1 MAATVAPFTDPSQ
14 AAYQAVKNKVVG
26 QLGEAGTALN
36 GTAAPFVKGAQS
48 LTGPTSQTQ
57 PEATAPLAPAP
68 APPAEGGRAPQV
80 QTAGTPDPTDAHA
93 TVASWMTGNNPQGHQ
108 DAAYWERRIAET
120 GGLRPD
126 NMAYWQ
132 GRFLEAP
139 GTHVEN
145 GGGGGGGGSTDP
157 NISAFYAAQTAQLA
171 QQQERQAQTRQII
184 MERLARAGQP
194 VDENSASIRAPLSA
208 ARDEVQR
215 SSERER
221 TAMAERMYA
230 SGQLNSGAMNQYIQ
244 QSAEKGASS
253 LSNLRANLITHETDQ
268 KRAELQ
274 NLLQMATASGDS
286 EQARSIQAQI
296 AALNATV
303 ASQGQ
308 GNQLAMFGANLN
320 QQAALSGLNG

>member
-1 MAATVAPFTDPSQ
+1 MS
-14 AAYQAVKNKVVG
+14 
-26 QLGEAGTALN
+26 
-36 GTAAPFVKGAQS
+36 
-48 LTGPTSQTQ
+48 
-57 PEATAPLAPAP
+57 
-68 APPAEGGRAPQV
+68 
-80 QTAGTPDPTDAHA
+80 
-93 TVASWMTGNNPQGHQ
+93 GNNPQGHQ

-139 GTHVEN
+139 GTHVEDG
-145 GGGGGGGGSTDP
+145 GGGGGGGGSNDP
-157 NISAFYAAQTAQLA
+157 NISAFYAAQTANLA
-171 QQQERQAQTRQII
+171 QQQARQAETRQII
-184 MERLARAGQP
+184 MDRLRAAGQP

-215 SSERER
+215 SSDRER

-296 AALNATV
+296 SALNATV

-308 GNQLAMFGANLN
+308 GNQLAMFGADLN
-320 QQAALSGLNG
+320 QRAALAGLG